1 MGETGVPF
9 GASVTGGLPSGRM
22 GHIYGYARVSTFDQD
37 PALQED
43 ALAAAGCERILT
55 ERASGKLDRRP
66 QLGLL
71 RETVLAGDTVIV
83 WRLDRLG
90 RSMPHLLEVVGE
102 FGARGVAFRSLTEAI
117 DTATAG
123 GRLLFHVMGALAEFE
138 HQLIVER
145 THAGLT
151 AARARGRTGGRPRVM
166 SGDQVRIA
174 QQMHSEGRSTQAI
187 ADALKVSRR
196 SVYRYLSAA

>member
-1 MGETGVPF
+1 
-9 GASVTGGLPSGRM
+9 M
-22 GHIYGYARVSTFDQD
+22 GHTYGYARVSTLDQD
-37 PALQED
+37 PALQVD
-43 ALAAAGCERILT
+43 ALGAAGCERILT
-55 ERASGKLDRRP
+55 EKASGKLDRRP
-66 QLGLL
+66 QLDLL
-71 RETVLAGDTVIV
+71 RETVLAGDTVVV

-145 THAGLT
+145 TRAGLA
-151 AARARGRTGGRPRVM
+151 AARARGRTGGRPRSM
-166 SGDQVRIA
+166 SDDQVRVA
-174 QQMHSEGRSTQAI
+174 RQMHDSREYSSQAI
-187 ADALKVSRR
+187 AEALGVSRR
-196 SVYRYLSAA
+196 SIYRALERVS